1 MSSPGIDWSPKAA
14 AHLLRRAS
22 FGGTVEEADNFY
34 DLGLDKAVERLLS
47 DSVDEPDLT
56 PPVTDPQEAERRREL
71 QRTRRQNLEMNRQ
84 EAGAFQKA
92 MRETLAEMRF
102 WWLQRMRDE
111 RFAANE
117 KLVLFWHGH
126 FATSQVKVRFNHVML
141 GQNQKFRQ
149 LGMGPF
155 PELCAAMAKDAAMLI
170 WLDGRQSTKK
180 APNEN
185 FAREVMELFTL
196 GEGHYTEDDVRMAAR
211 CFTGWTVKMETGQ
224 AQFVPRRF
232 DEGRKKLF
240 GKSGDFNSDEAVTL
254 ICDQPRCAEFLAA
267 KLWEFYAYP
276 QPEPAL
282 VKSLANH
289 YRANGMSTRHLLQMI
304 FTHPEFYSERALGC
318 QIKSPVQWLVQS
330 SRELSRQVLTPGS
343 ALPLLA
349 ELGQNLF
356 EPPSVKGWDGG
367 RAWINSGTLIR
378 RSNSALL
385 LTTAAPPWPE
395 GDSPEHTAWLRV
407 APEETRT
414 DASALIRRLE
424 NSLLCVVPT
433 TETRRRLEVYLAG
446 RRFPC
451 DDETVRAATVIL
463 LGSPEYNLC

>member
-1 MSSPGIDWSPKAA
+1 MFTPRIDWSPQAA
-14 AHLLRRAS
+14 AHLLRRVA
-22 FGGTVEEADNFY
+22 FGGTPEEAEQFY
-34 DLGLDKAVERLLS
+34 DMGPGPAVDRLLATS
-47 DSVDEPDLT
+47 SDLT
-56 PPVTDPQEAERRREL
+56 DLPPPVTDPREAERRREW
-71 QRTRRQNLEMNRQ
+71 QRARQQNPDMNRR
-84 EAGAFQKA
+84 EAAEFQKA
-92 MRETLAEMRF
+92 MREMLAEMRF
-102 WWLQRMRDE
+102 WWLQRLRDD
-111 RFAANE
+111 RFAAQE

-126 FATSQVKVRFNHVML
+126 FATSQTKVRFNHAML
-141 GQNQKFRQ
+141 GQNETLRR
-149 LGMGPF
+149 LAMAPF

-196 GEGHYTEDDVRMAAR
+196 GEGYYSEDDVRMAAR

-240 GKSGDFNSDEAVTL
+240 GKSGNFNSDEAVAV
-254 ICDQPRCAEFLAA
+254 ICGQPRCAEFLVS

-276 QPEPAL
+276 QPDPAL
-282 VKSLANH
+282 VKSLADH
-289 YRANGMSTRHLLQMI
+289 YRANGLSTCHLLPMI
-304 FTHPEFYSERALGC
+304 FTHPEFYSERALSR

-330 SRELSRQVLTPGS
+330 ARELSRQVMTPGS

-349 ELGQNLF
+349 QLGQNLF

-367 RAWINSGTLIR
+367 RSWINSGTLIR

-385 LTTAAPPWPE
+385 MTVAAAPLPE
-395 GDSPEHTAWLRV
+395 AVFAEPAAWLRV
-407 APEETRT
+407 APDRCRS

-424 NSLLCVVPT
+424 KMLLCVTPS
-433 TETRRRLEVYLAG
+433 TETRRRLEVYLAA

-451 DDETVRAATVIL
+451 DDETVRAAVVIL